1 MNCKESSRGPRGHPG
16 RGENQPGAHGQQR
29 VDDTPQKDEQR
40 AEDQPGEPGDEGE
53 RKLGVIDGRLPISEL
68 KHVCRRARISVSHMY
83 IGMDEPASDWWRT
96 WFGPG
101 YLALYDDTLGERT
114 PIEIDQLEALLQLR
128 PPLRI
133 LDLPCGQGR
142 HAIELARRGYE
153 VTGVDLSPY
162 LIGVAKARAE
172 AGGVKV
178 RWLEGDMRRPVPGER
193 FDLVLNLFTSLGY
206 FLDEADDRLVVQAA
220 ADMLGPG
227 GRFLLEVINGE
238 RLMGHFVER
247 EWFTVGQAAV
257 MERRSLDRSARRMIV
272 ERTVSR
278 PGRDEVNVHA
288 LRLYGAREI
297 ESMLRAS
304 GFDRIELYGDWA
316 GGPVSAESLRVLAVG
331 VREKEKGGS

>member
-1 MNCKESSRGPRGHPG
+1 M
-16 RGENQPGAHGQQR
+16 GQ
-29 VDDTPQKDEQR
+29 
-40 AEDQPGEPGDEGE
+40 
-53 RKLGVIDGRLPISEL
+53 
-68 KHVCRRARISVSHMY
+68 
-83 IGMDEPASDWWRT
+83 PASDWWRF

-101 YLALYDDTLGERT
+101 YLALYDDTLRERT
-114 PIEIDQLEALLQLR
+114 PVEIDRLEALLRLR

-142 HAIELARRGYE
+142 HAIELARRAYD

-172 AGGVKV
+172 AAGVAV
-178 RWLEGDMRRPVPGER
+178 RWLEGDMRRPVSGET
-193 FDLVLNLFTSLGY
+193 FDLVLNLFTSFGY

-220 ADMLGPG
+220 AAVLAPG

-238 RLMGHFVER
+238 RVMGQFVER

-278 PGRDEVNVHA
+278 PVGDEVDLHA
-288 LRLYGAREI
+288 IRLYGAREI
-297 ESMLRAS
+297 ESVLRAS
-304 GFDRIELYGDWA
+304 GFDRVEIYGDWD
-316 GGPVSAESLRVLAVG
+316 GSPVTPESLRVLAVG
-331 VREKEKGGS
+331 QKDKKKGGR